1 MTTFQRAR
9 RLYILR
15 GSVTTIAIFTFL
27 MLLSAL
33 ADRITS

>member
-1 MTTFQRAR
+1 MTSYQRAR

-15 GSVTTIAIFTFL
+15 GSVTTITLFTFL

>member
-1 MTTFQRAR
+1 MTTYQRAR

-15 GSVTTIAIFTFL
+15 GSATTLALFTFL

-33 ADRITS
+33 ADRITQ